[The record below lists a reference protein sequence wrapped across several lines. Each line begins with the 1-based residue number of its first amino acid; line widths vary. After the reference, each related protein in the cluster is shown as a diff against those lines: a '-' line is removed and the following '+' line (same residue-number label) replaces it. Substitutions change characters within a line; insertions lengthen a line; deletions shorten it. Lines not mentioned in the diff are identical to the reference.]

1 MTYLRFRSSADPAL
15 ATEYA
20 IALDTVSYIEPQWHQ
35 QSSSGQLARLHPR
48 LDDMSSTLEADA
60 VEDYL
65 LRDQDGASHYYRLAT
80 PATKAIIK
88 ALWESAV

>member
-1 MTYLRFRSSADPAL
+1 
-15 ATEYA
+15 
-20 IALDTVSYIEPQWHQ
+20 
-35 QSSSGQLARLHPR
+35 
-48 LDDMSSTLEADA
+48 MSSTLEADA